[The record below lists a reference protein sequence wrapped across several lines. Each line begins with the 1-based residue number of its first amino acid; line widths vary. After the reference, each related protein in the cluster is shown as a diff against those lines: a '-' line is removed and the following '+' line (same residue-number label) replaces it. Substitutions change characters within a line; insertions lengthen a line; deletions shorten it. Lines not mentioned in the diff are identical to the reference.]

1 MALLADASSISP
13 GGRTEPFGPAPTIAG
28 AANSPRRPSVSA
40 QLQALIRMK
49 ILADF
54 FPILLF
60 FITFKLYDIYAAT
73 IVAIVATAVQVAY
86 VWFRTRRVE
95 PTHIITL
102 VLIIVFGGATLYFKD
117 EMFIK
122 WKPTVVNWLFGLA
135 FLLSQLF
142 GSRTLIERMLGGKIS
157 LPPPVWRRLNLMWVL
172 FFIVLGGVNVFVLYT
187 VDTATWV
194 NFKLFGL
201 LGLTFL
207 FVLLQSIYLARY
219 APEQDKE

>member
-1 MALLADASSISP
+1 
-13 GGRTEPFGPAPTIAG
+13 
-28 AANSPRRPSVSA
+28 
-40 QLQALIRMK
+40 MK